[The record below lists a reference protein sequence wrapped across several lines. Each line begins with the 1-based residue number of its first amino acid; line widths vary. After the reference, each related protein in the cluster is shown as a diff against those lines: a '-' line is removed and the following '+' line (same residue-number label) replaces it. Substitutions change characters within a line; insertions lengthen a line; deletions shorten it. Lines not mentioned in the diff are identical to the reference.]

1 MMRRLL
7 VLLPTLLVLAA
18 CGGDTDGAEQAGD
31 VLQTIQISENEFS
44 LEPSN
49 VTLPEV
55 GTYDFEVTN
64 NGQITHALEIEEGED
79 GAEAESG
86 DIEPGE
92 TKTVRFTFSADGSY
106 EMYCPIGNHRD
117 EGMDGT
123 ITVGS
128 GAPGSGTTTDEG
140 ETETE
145 TETDRDDTTTGQT
158 TTSGY

>member
-7 VLLPTLLVLAA
+7 VLLPTAFVLAA
-18 CGGDTDGAEQAGD
+18 CGGETGEPEQTGN

-44 LEPSN
+44 LDPNN

-55 GTYDFEVTN
+55 GTYEFEVTN
-64 NGQITHALEIEEGED
+64 NGQITHALEIEEGEG
-79 GAEAESG
+79 GAEAETG

-92 TKTVRFTFSADGSY
+92 TKSIRFTFSADGSY

-128 GAPGSGTTTDEG
+128 GAPRSGTTTDE
-140 ETETE
+140 EDETE
-145 TETDRDDTTTGQT
+145 TETDQT
-158 TTSGY
+158 TTNGY